1 MKSEFG
7 ESHYVDDW
15 RGLVDLQVVD
25 HRSVDYK
32 TVKKPA
38 EQWPKNSKKGRDLSP
53 NTTFPLKFASQA
65 FMCIDGS
72 Y

>member
-7 ESHYVDDW
+7 ESHYVEDW
-15 RGLVDLQVVD
+15 RGLVDLQIAD

-38 EQWPKNSKKGRDLSP
+38 EQWPKNIARKVGIFLL
-53 NTTFPLKFASQA
+53 TQLFL
-65 FMCIDGS
+65 
-72 Y
+72 